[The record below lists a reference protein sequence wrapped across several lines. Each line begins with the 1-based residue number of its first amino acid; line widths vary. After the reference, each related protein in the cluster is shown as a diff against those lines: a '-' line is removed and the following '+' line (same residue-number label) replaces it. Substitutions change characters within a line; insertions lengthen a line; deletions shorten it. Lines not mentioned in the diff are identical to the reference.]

1 MKLTL
6 PFPPSV
12 NTYWRAPNKGP
23 LKGRHLVSEGGRK
36 FRKAAFASVVT
47 QLNRIPQPMLGDLSV
62 NVVLF
67 PPTRQRRDM
76 DNYLKALFDS
86 LTNARVWDD
95 DCQIKHMEVS
105 WGPVI
110 AKGSAEVTIREFIN
124 ETVTGAAV
132 GQ

>member
-12 NTYWRAPNKGP
+12 NGYWRAPNKGA
-23 LKGRHLVSEGGRK
+23 LKGRHLVSEAGRK

-47 QLNRIPQPMLGDLSV
+47 QLNRIPTPMVGELSV

-67 PPTRQRRDM
+67 PPTKQRRDL

-86 LTNARVWDD
+86 LTNAKVWEDD
-95 DCQIKHMEVS
+95 FQIKHMEVS
-105 WGPVI
+105 WGPVVP
-110 AKGSAEVTIREFIN
+110 KGSAEITIHEFIN
-124 ETVTGAAV
+124 ETATGAAV